1 MFWSPQNVFY
11 VSSPRHFSFR
21 FFPLSQIPKFFTP
34 KMINA
39 SVSFWSPYN
48 DSVGFLKEYEFDVIF
63 GRLLWR
69 IFNSVIIILVKKQEK
84 EEEISSNQIAY
95 DSTNLF
101 ALRIVEF
108 YHNFFLHKSLNVKNQ
123 IHWALIKL
131 YFSRDK
137 ERKKNTYFPRL
148 F

>member
-1 MFWSPQNVFY
+1 MSVLLGIFLFVFSPPISNPKIFHSQNYQCQCKILISIQWFG
-11 VSSPRHFSFR
+11 
-21 FFPLSQIPKFFTP
+21 
-34 KMINA
+34 
-39 SVSFWSPYN
+39 W
-48 DSVGFLKEYEFDVIF
+48 FLKEYEFDVIF

-69 IFNSVIIILVKKQEK
+69 IFNSVIRILVKKHEK
-84 EEEISSNQIAY
+84 KEEISSNQIAY